1 MRQCNWMSEQGLW
14 CWWRRLNVRIKDWTR
29 VVCAVSSHVHGG
41 VTIAFQ
47 TLETYHLL
55 NQNLKKRRKKKDK
68 KKDIKEGGLLGRV
81 WARWGFMCR
90 TVLRL
95 PSDGAVRGFW
105 RWSGNIAAVSGRKKM
120 PPHSDVSWKE
130 RSPAVS
136 YSSQTP
142 CARLPGFHQHTL
154 LKWQRSCQKPERPK
168 RSIMHVHSRLG
179 SPSQDSTF
187 QLST

>member
-47 TLETYHLL
+47 TFETYHLL
-55 NQNLKKRRKKKDK
+55 NQNLKKEEKEKKKRHQR
-68 KKDIKEGGLLGRV
+68 GRASGQGLSTVRV
-81 WARWGFMCR
+81 HVSHSPAA
-90 TVLRL
+90 
-95 PSDGAVRGFW
+95 SQ
-105 RWSGNIAAVSGRKKM
+105 RWSGTGLLEMERKHSCSVRQKKM

-179 SPSQDSTF
+179 SPSQDSAF